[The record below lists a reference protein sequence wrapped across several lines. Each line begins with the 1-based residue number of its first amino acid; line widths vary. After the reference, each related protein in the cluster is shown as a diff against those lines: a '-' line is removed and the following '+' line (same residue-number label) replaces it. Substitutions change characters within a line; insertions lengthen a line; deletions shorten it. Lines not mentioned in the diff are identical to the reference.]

1 MKKLF
6 RQLVV
11 ILLIAPVCLFA
22 TDGDSDTENAA
33 GVVFITGSLK
43 IDDKGIY
50 LASTDCRYS
59 GNYYLGGILPE
70 NDPDAS
76 KKQNK
81 ANKKANKKVAKNVA
95 KHTKKVK
102 KAENATIA
110 NQEIKGTINEK
121 TMMISPLKVIS
132 PMFEPILTGLSP
144 ACDLTLTAIYALYL
158 ETERIKTETRVV
170 TYKLMPSDDPDDENY
185 MFWDKNCKEIGMDQ
199 LAAMTPEIK
208 NVLKQANIAVVANI
222 AAVGIVLANV
232 DKIKEEINN
241 ADMLGKAAG
250 LASLAQATAF
260 QVRLLNDNKR
270 LRDRIKEC
278 QDILDG
284 FGFGE

>member
-1 MKKLF
+1 MKDLF
-6 RQLVV
+6 KA
-11 ILLIAPVCLFA
+11 LIALLLAVPVCLFA
-22 TDGDSDTENAA
+22 TDGDEDTENAA

-43 IDDKGIY
+43 MDDKGIY
-50 LASTDCRYS
+50 LESTDCRYK

-70 NDPDAS
+70 NDPDAT

-95 KHTKKVK
+95 KHTKKLK
-102 KAENATIA
+102 KAENQTLA
-110 NQEIKGTINEK
+110 NQEIKGTINEEG
-121 TMMISPLKVIS
+121 MMISPLKVIS
-132 PMFEPILTGLSP
+132 PMFEPVATGLAP
-144 ACDLTLTAIYALYL
+144 LCDLALTAIYALYV

-185 MFWDKNCKEIGMDQ
+185 MFWDKNCKEVGMDQ

-208 NVLKQANIAVVANI
+208 DVLKQANIAVVANI
-222 AAVGIVLANV
+222 AAVGAVLANI
-232 DKIKEEINN
+232 DKIKEEINGL
-241 ADMLGKAAG
+241 DMLGKAAG
-250 LASLAQATAF
+250 MASLAQETAF